1 MIKII
6 KFNIL
11 EYYFWEIM
19 KKTTFILL
27 LIVSTVSFAQSNMEG
42 YIFDKTTKDPLPYAT
57 IEIINNGSYTI
68 TNENGKFEIKEYSD
82 DTTLKIRYLGYESI
96 IIPITYFNNNS
107 KFYLTPVISE
117 LNEVVVVSDKDYAY
131 NLLNELIQK
140 YRKNQVTTKSKAF
153 LTLTSFAR
161 NTPLEQI
168 EGFYNSSQSFSEG
181 IVDLK
186 IKSGRFGQNRSF
198 PFYSLDNNTL
208 LKDFSFFRKS
218 DQILPTYPGNL
229 SLQAIKSKY
238 RVKVDECNSCL
249 GDEIIISF
257 IPKKFNGRLFSGKIY
272 FNIDKLILR
281 KIDLRLINPEIKQ
294 ISSIIENDIV
304 NPTEVLFKISFN
316 PLNNK
321 IQYLDFTLK
330 MYYSSGNMN
339 EIIKSHSFLYFYDYG
354 NSFTQPYFTNS
365 VDFNSDYDKII
376 ALKSSSDFWEL
387 NYQFPKSYSEIS
399 SNEYL
404 TKYGYLIN
412 YNSSSIPS
420 SYIKYIKPSVL
431 LWDKNKRVEWSNI
444 KHNLTEPNKKEK
456 QTYYK
461 QGLTL
466 QSDNSYNSILDLKRG
481 KKNGNELINMSYVIN
496 SYENKIGEINYISR
510 TIFDRNSSYYSKI
523 RTKNKLIYI
532 NLVFDIY
539 EYYREIAISQLKKS
553 MELEDVNAVFDEKF
567 KEATVKVDQMKKET
581 NYGSNY
587 QNLIRWN
594 NKIKLKL
601 NIDNFALI
609 TENK

>member
-321 IQYLDFTLK
+321 IQYLDFRLK

>member
-420 SYIKYIKPSVL
+420 TYIKYIKPSVL

>member
-1 MIKII
+1 MKTL
-6 KFNIL
+6 IL
-11 EYYFWEIM
+11 F
-19 KKTTFILL
+19 LL
-27 LIVSTVSFAQSNMEG
+27 LIVSTVSYAQSNIEG
-42 YIFDKTTKDPLPYAT
+42 YIFDKTSKDPLPYAT

-68 TNENGKFEIKEYSD
+68 TNENGKFEIKEYND
-82 DTTLKIRYLGYESI
+82 ETTLKVRYLGYESI
-96 IIPITYFNNNS
+96 IVPITYFNNNS
-107 KFYLTPVISE
+107 KLYLTPVISE

-131 NLLNELIQK
+131 NLLYELIQK
-140 YRKNQVTTKSKAF
+140 YRKNQAITKSKAF

-168 EGFYNSSQSFSEG
+168 EGFYNSSLSFSDG

-186 IKSGRFGQNRSF
+186 IKSGRFGQNKSF
-198 PFYSLDNNTL
+198 PFYSLDNNIL
-208 LKDFSFFRKS
+208 LKDFSFFKKS
-218 DQILPTYPGNL
+218 GQILPPYPGNL
-229 SLQAIKSKY
+229 SLQTIKSKY
-238 RVKVDECNSCL
+238 NVKVDECNSCL

-257 IPKKFNGRLFSGKIY
+257 TPKKFNGRLFSGKIY
-272 FNIDKLILR
+272 FNIDKLIIR
-281 KIDLRLINPEIKQ
+281 IIDLYLINPEIKQ

-304 NPTEVLFKISFN
+304 NPTEILLKISFN
-316 PLNNK
+316 PLDEK

-330 MYYSSGNMN
+330 MNYSSGSMN

-354 NSFTQPYFTNS
+354 NSFKQPYFTNS
-365 VDFNSDYDKII
+365 VDFKSDYDKII
-376 ALKSSSDFWEL
+376 ALKSSNDFWEL

-431 LWDKNKRVEWSNI
+431 LWDKNKRLEWSNI
-444 KHNLTEPNKKEK
+444 KQNITDKKNRGE
-456 QTYYK
+456 QSYYK
-461 QGLTL
+461 QGSAY
-466 QSDNSYNSILDLKRG
+466 QSDNLSNSILDLKRS
-481 KKNGNELINMSYVIN
+481 KKSGNELINMSYVIN
-496 SYENKIGEINYISR
+496 SYENENGEVNYISR

-523 RTKNKLIYI
+523 RTKNKLVYI

-553 MELEDVNAVFDEKF
+553 MEFEDVKAVFDEKF

-581 NYGSNY
+581 SSGSNY
-587 QNLIRWN
+587 QNLVRWN

-601 NIDNFALI
+601 DIDNFAVI
-609 TENK
+609 TKNK

>member
-1 MIKII
+1 
-6 KFNIL
+6 
-11 EYYFWEIM
+11 M

-321 IQYLDFTLK
+321 IQYLDFRLK